1 VIGATRAARTALGI
15 NTQSLAR
22 PIPASDLIGNFKERQ
37 DDFQTA
43 ERAVLQ
49 RALARA
55 GGNVS
60 RAAKELDM
68 SRATLHRKMR
78 QLSLRH

>member
-1 VIGATRAARTALGI
+1 VHYEGDSIDA
-15 NTQSLAR
+15 
-22 PIPASDLIGNFKERQ
+22 
-37 DDFQTA
+37 A

-60 RAAKELDM
+60 KAAKNLNL
-68 SRATLHRKMR
+68 SRATLHRKIK
-78 QLSLRH
+78 QFGLDH